1 MLDKKQVF
9 VEGEGEEVN
18 IRTANVMG
26 PDNSISQK

>member
-9 VEGEGEEVN
+9 VDGEAEEVD

-26 PDNSISQK
+26 PDNAIS